1 MAGKTTAEL
10 TQLIEELQRELTQL
24 RVALS
29 LVQQDIERAE
39 MHELRDRITKIEAL
53 LSVLDAAA
61 VLRKVATLEEPVA
74 ELKKWREERDRR
86 NWQFWLGVGMVVFTL
101 FVNLF
106 VAPWKR

>member
-1 MAGKTTAEL
+1 MAGKSTAEL
-10 TQLIEELQRELTQL
+10 TELVEDLQRELAQL
-24 RVALS
+24 QAELG
-29 LVQQDIERAE
+29 LVQQVIDNAE
-39 MHELRDRITKIEAL
+39 MRQLRDRMAKIEAL
-53 LSVLDAAA
+53 DAGAI
-61 VLRKVATLEEPVA
+61 LRKVATLEEQVA

>member
-1 MAGKTTAEL
+1 MAGKSTAEL
-10 TQLIEELQRELTQL
+10 TQLIEELQRELTRL

-39 MHELRDRITKIEAL
+39 MHELRDRITKIESL
-53 LSVLDAAA
+53 LTVLDAAA
-61 VLRKVATLEEPVA
+61 ILRKVATLEEQVA

>member
-1 MAGKTTAEL
+1 MATKTEELIHELQIEL
-10 TQLIEELQRELTQL
+10 TR
-24 RVALS
+24 
-29 LVQQDIERAE
+29 
-39 MHELRDRITKIEAL
+39 L
-53 LSVLDAAA
+53 LA
-61 VLRKVATLEEPVA
+61 VLNTLQTEVRDADLRAVRERIRHIESLLAVIDVPKVLTRVATLEEQVA

>member
-39 MHELRDRITKIEAL
+39 MHELRDRFTKIEAL

-61 VLRKVATLEEPVA
+61 VLRKVATLEEQVA

>member
-1 MAGKTTAEL
+1 MAGKSTAEL
-10 TQLIEELQRELTQL
+10 TQLIEELQRELTRL

-53 LSVLDAAA
+53 LTVLDAAA
-61 VLRKVATLEEPVA
+61 ILRKVATLEEQVA

>member
-1 MAGKTTAEL
+1 VAGKSTAEL
-10 TQLIEELQRELTQL
+10 TQLIEELQRELARL

-53 LSVLDAAA
+53 LTVLDAAA
-61 VLRKVATLEEPVA
+61 ILRKIATLEEQVA

>member
-61 VLRKVATLEEPVA
+61 VLRKVATLEEQVA